1 MPIQRGVGAAAFA
14 ALVLFITQVTGP
26 AFARSA
32 SAAQAPGP
40 APQVPAP
47 QPPVP
52 GPAVRGQGRGVFPAQ
67 QRSLAD
73 PAVVERGKTIFSGI
87 CSACHGADA
96 RGGQLGGPNLL
107 RSQLVLNDQAG
118 ELITPVIHG
127 GRAERGMPPI
137 PMSDDDAKA
146 VAAYLHSLQAAA
158 RPQGAPPDS
167 GVPPPDAL
175 VGDAAAGQAYF
186 AVKCSSCHSAT
197 GDLRGIGTRLPEAK
211 LLQNAWVGG
220 SASNGR
226 GGPGRGGS
234 APSGRPVTATVT
246 LANGE
251 KVEGRLL
258 HVDHFLVTLML
269 SDDTIRSVRLDDRTK
284 VAIDDPLAGHRALW
298 STLTDKDMHD
308 VTAYLATLK

>member
-1 MPIQRGVGAAAFA
+1 MPIKSVVAAAIA
-14 ALVLFITQVTGP
+14 ALVLFLTQAPLP
-26 AFARSA
+26 AQTPPVPQTPAPQA
-32 SAAQAPGP
+32 PAPGP
-40 APQVPAP
+40 A
-47 QPPVP
+47 
-52 GPAVRGQGRGVFPAQ
+52 GRGRAVFPAQ
-67 QRSLAD
+67 QRPPED
-73 PAVVERGKTIFSGI
+73 PALVERGKTIFSGT

-118 ELITPVIHG
+118 ELITPIIHG
-127 GRAERGMPPI
+127 ARAERGMPPI

-146 VAAYLHSLQAAA
+146 VAAYLHSLQAAG
-158 RPQGAPPDS
+158 RPQGAPPDT
-167 GVPPPDAL
+167 GVAPPNAL
-175 VGDAAAGQAYF
+175 VGDATAGQGYF
-186 AVKCSSCHSAT
+186 QAKCSSCHSAT
-197 GDLRGIGTRLPEAK
+197 GDMAGIGTRLPEAK
-211 LLQNAWVGG
+211 ILQNAWVSG

-234 APSGRPVTATVT
+234 APSGRPVTASVT

-258 HVDHFLVTLML
+258 QIDHFLVTLML
-269 SDDTIRSVRLDDRTK
+269 PDETVRSVRLDDKAT